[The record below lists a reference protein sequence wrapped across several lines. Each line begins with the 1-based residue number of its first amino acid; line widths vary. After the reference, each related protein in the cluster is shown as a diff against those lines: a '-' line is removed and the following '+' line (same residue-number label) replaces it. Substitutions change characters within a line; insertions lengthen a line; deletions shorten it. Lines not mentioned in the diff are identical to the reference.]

1 MYSLNIKDENM
12 RKRKKLTADDL
23 FKKPH
28 YLLIICTI
36 HWGQGWDKKIRL
48 LHLRYVFV
56 ENHGIILE
64 RNDKPTKIKKQLEE
78 FLTDPEG
85 NSLIEALEKYG
96 WLQNKISSTN
106 NLTNFLHKLKKLELI
121 KAVKDKEDI
130 YPHYILTSQGM
141 YITTKWLLNWYIN
154 EFCPDEKIVEL
165 SKIVFD
171 FIGVKP

>member
-1 MYSLNIKDENM
+1 
-12 RKRKKLTADDL
+12 
-23 FKKPH
+23 
-28 YLLIICTI
+28 
-36 HWGQGWDKKIRL
+36 
-48 LHLRYVFV
+48 
-56 ENHGIILE
+56 
-64 RNDKPTKIKKQLEE
+64 
-78 FLTDPEG
+78 
-85 NSLIEALEKYG
+85 
-96 WLQNKISSTN
+96 LQNKISSTN